1 MRRYVCLLVVVLV
14 VPTALTGF
22 ALAQAGGVQTVGDV
36 SFAVPNGWSYTTGPD
51 FGAMVYKEGN
61 RFWLASVYTPMPSSG
76 NPDEDFK
83 AAWRRV
89 VLAIAGFQRVP
100 GYSPYNVSKPMG
112 YPGKYYDDS
121 NVNQTAYARL
131 YALQTGKS
139 CVPVVFISG
148 NRQMLD
154 GMGHMETAIVA
165 SVRTAPAKA
174 TPIQLSAKVAD
185 LAGEWHEGLAFSQ
198 DYYSRSSGQYVTS
211 TQTFYSAA
219 WTIGANGSYD
229 YKMGGMMNSRLVNDS
244 DTGVVELADGFVMLK
259 GKKNQSRYRF
269 VYLIQ
274 ALDGSTVLAL
284 FPDVEMSRIDSNRD
298 IKFWTRSLK
307 K

>member
-1 MRRYVCLLVVVLV
+1 MRRYVRLLVLILS
-14 VPTALTGF
+14 ALAVF
-22 ALAQAGGVQTVGDV
+22 AAFAEAQAGGVQTVGDV

-51 FGAMVYKEGN
+51 FGAMVYKESN

-89 VLAIAGFQRVP
+89 VLAIAGFQGVP
-100 GYSPYNVSKPMG
+100 GYSPYSVSKPMG

-121 NVNQTAYARL
+121 NVNHTAYARL

-229 YKMGGMMNSRLVNDS
+229 YKMGGMMNSRLVNDN

-259 GKKNQSRYRF
+259 GKKNQNRYRF

>member
-1 MRRYVCLLVVVLV
+1 MRRYVCLLVFVLS
-14 VPTALTGF
+14 ALNVF
-22 ALAQAGGVQTVGDV
+22 AAFAQAQAGGVQTVGDV
-36 SFAVPNGWSYTTGPD
+36 SFAVPDGWAYTQGPD
-51 FGAMVYKEGN
+51 FGAMVHKEGT
-61 RFWLASVYTPMPSSG
+61 RFWLASVYTSMPSSG
-76 NPDEDFK
+76 NPDEDFR

-89 VLAIAGFQRVP
+89 VLAIAGFKGVP
-100 GYSPYNVSKPMG
+100 GYSPYSVSKPMG

-121 NVNQTAYARL
+121 NVSATAYARL

-154 GMGHMETAIVA
+154 GMGHMEMAIIA
-165 SVRTAPAKA
+165 SVRAAPAKA

-185 LAGEWHEGLAFSQ
+185 LTGEWHEGLAFSK
-198 DYYSRSSGQYVTS
+198 DYYSRSTGAYVTS
-211 TQTFYSAA
+211 TQTFYSAV
-219 WTIGANGSYD
+219 WNVGANGSYD
-229 YKMGGMMNSRLVNDS
+229 YKMGGMMNSQPVNDN
-244 DTGVVELADGFVMLK
+244 DQGLVELADGFVMLK
-259 GKKNQSRYRF
+259 GQKHQNRYRF
-269 VYLIQ
+269 VYLLE

-298 IKFWTRSLK
+298 IKFWTRSAK